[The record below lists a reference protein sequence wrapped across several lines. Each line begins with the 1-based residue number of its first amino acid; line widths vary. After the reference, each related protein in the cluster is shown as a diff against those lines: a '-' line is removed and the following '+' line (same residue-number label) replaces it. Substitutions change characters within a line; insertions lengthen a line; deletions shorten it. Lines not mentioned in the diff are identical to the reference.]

1 MRRTF
6 LAFPLSLFSAAI
18 VFAQTLPNPASNVKG
33 NAGEE
38 TCVVSGVVIRSL
50 DSAPLKNA
58 TVQLVSGEDREHTI
72 ATRTTAD
79 GHFELRSVPS
89 GQYRLKVSRDGYVE
103 QEFGQ
108 KKPTDPGATFVLKPG
123 QKMSDLIFKLG
134 RAGVITGHVF
144 NADGEPV
151 PNAMLNAIRQVYRER
166 KRRE

>member
-6 LAFPLSLFSAAI
+6 LAFPLSLFSAA
-18 VFAQTLPNPASNVKG
+18 VVLAQTSPNPASNAKA

-38 TCVVSGVVIRSL
+38 TCVVSGIVIRGL

-79 GHFELRSVPS
+79 GHFELRNIPS
-89 GQYRLKVSRDGYVE
+89 GRYRLKVSRDGYVE

-108 KKPTDPGATFVLKPG
+108 KKPHRPW
-123 QKMSDLIFKLG
+123 SDVRVEAESEDVRSDF
-134 RAGVITGHVF
+134 
-144 NADGEPV
+144 
-151 PNAMLNAIRQVYRER
+151 
-166 KRRE
+166 

>member
-6 LAFPLSLFSAAI
+6 LAFALTVFSAA
-18 VFAQTLPNPASNVKG
+18 VVLAQTSPNPASNAKA

-38 TCVVSGVVIRSL
+38 TCVVSGIVIRGL

-79 GHFELRSVPS
+79 GHFELRNIPS
-89 GQYRLKVSRDGYVE
+89 GRYRLKVSRDGYVE

-108 KKPTDPGATFVLKPG
+108 KKPTDPGAMFALRPG
-123 QKMSDLIFKLG
+123 Q
-134 RAGVITGHVF
+134 
-144 NADGEPV
+144 
-151 PNAMLNAIRQVYRER
+151 
-166 KRRE
+166 